1 MLAVQYPGLH
11 PYPQLPSERTRTLL
25 HCDDTVEFSGKGE
38 GHWGLSGRCSRAGR
52 GWGWNGKCC
61 LTAVLSK
68 SWKASIFFLLAQTAG
83 SYSDR

>member
-1 MLAVQYPGLH
+1 MLAVQYPGPH
-11 PYPQLPSERTRTLL
+11 PYPQQPSERTRTLL

-38 GHWGLSGRCSRAGR
+38 GHWGLSGRCSRGGAGV
-52 GWGWNGKCC
+52 GVEWEV

>member
-38 GHWGLSGRCSRAGR
+38 GHWGLSGRCSRGRAGV
-52 GWGWNGKCC
+52 G
-61 LTAVLSK
+61 VE
-68 SWKASIFFLLAQTAG
+68 
-83 SYSDR
+83 